1 MFWIIP
7 ALMLPVLAIQN
18 YVNQVE
24 ERKNT
29 IFMANFVLK
38 LVLKNENRRKETIA
52 NLPRI
57 LKELDLE

>member
-29 IFMANFVLK
+29 IFMANFVHK

-57 LKELDLE
+57 LKELDL